1 MLLIHQIRRL
11 AIGLFPALISIPA
24 MAQVDTEF
32 WFVAPEVWANHGD
45 SPTLLR
51 FATFDEDATV
61 TVEQPANPG
70 FPTQTLNI
78 AQYSHV
84 EHLWQLISITI
95 SSK

>member
-1 MLLIHQIRRL
+1 MQLLHQIRRFT
-11 AIGLFPALISIPA
+11 IVICTALISIPA

-51 FATFDEDATV
+51 FASFDEDAVV

-78 AQYSHV
+78 DANSV
-84 EHLWQLISITI
+84 
-95 SSK
+95 